1 MIDTVVEKRYRQTD
15 SIPKSLQNYFTLA
28 ITFTFTFPPHVV
40 LWGILRVLECSFSH
54 MSSLKTNS
62 HFVPVSLLLVVMGM
76 MIRSMGETKWDLISR
91 TDEREFLS
99 FVLEQTFV

>member
-1 MIDTVVEKRYRQTD
+1 
-15 SIPKSLQNYFTLA
+15 
-28 ITFTFTFPPHVV
+28 
-40 LWGILRVLECSFSH
+40 